1 MRRSLSWRFPVVTL
15 ALGLLAAPVMAR
27 EVSPQ
32 ELLDA
37 HNRYR
42 AEVGVAPLVWSEE
55 IAASAQAWADTLAAS
70 GRFEHSRDRSYGENL
85 WMGTAGAFSQTHMVD
100 SWGEEK
106 QHFVYGIMPN
116 VTTGGVVGHYTQMVW
131 RNSTQVGCGLAGNA
145 DAEYLVCQYD
155 PRGNY
160 RGEKPY

>member
-1 MRRSLSWRFPVVTL
+1 MPLFPPRSASVLL
-15 ALGLLAAPVMAR
+15 ALALLASPALAR
-27 EVSPQ
+27 EVAQQ

-42 AEVGVAPLVWSEE
+42 AEVGVPALEWSAE

-70 GRFEHSRDRSYGENL
+70 GRFEHSRDRPYGENL

-106 QHFVYGIMPN
+106 QDFVYGILPD
-116 VTTGGVVGHYTQMVW
+116 VTKGGVVGHYTQVVW
-131 RNSTQVGCGLAGNA
+131 RKTTRVGCGLAGNA

>member
-1 MRRSLSWRFPVVTL
+1 MRSLSPKFLVAAL
-15 ALGLLAAPVMAR
+15 ALGLLAAPAMAR
-27 EVSPQ
+27 EVAPH

-42 AEVGVAPLVWSEE
+42 AEVGVPPLAWSAE
-55 IAASAQAWADTLAAS
+55 IAASAQAWADEQAAT
-70 GRFEHSRDRSYGENL
+70 GRWQHSRGRYGENL
-85 WMGTAGAFSQTHMVD
+85 WMGTAGAFSQTQMVQ
-100 SWGEEK
+100 SWGDEK
-106 QHFVYGIMPN
+106 QHFVYGTMPD

-145 DAEYLVCQYD
+145 DVEYLVCQYD